1 MYKMNILQNTSLT
14 ILVIIII
21 IVSFYSRVTR
31 KEQFVEEK
39 FPDYGLMFA
48 YAHIYAIR
56 NSGNLDEARAK
67 MDKLFIK
74 LRYPIDEI
82 KKANTN
88 YNKYDTY
95 FKSLEV

>member
-1 MYKMNILQNTSLT
+1 MNISQNTSL
-14 ILVIIII
+14 IVLVIIT
-21 IVSFYSRVTR
+21 IVILRYTR

-95 FKSLEV
+95 FKSLGV

>member
-1 MYKMNILQNTSLT
+1 MNILQNTFLT
-14 ILVIIII
+14 ILVIIVII
-21 IVSFYSRVTR
+21 TFYSRFSR
-31 KEQFVEEK
+31 KEGFVEEK
-39 FPDYGLMFA
+39 FPDSGLIFA

-82 KKANTN
+82 RKANTD
-88 YNKYDTY
+88 YTKYETY
-95 FKSLEV
+95 FQSLGI

>member
-1 MYKMNILQNTSLT
+1 MYKMNILQNIFLIVLII
-14 ILVIIII
+14 ILVGYFN
-21 IVSFYSRVTR
+21 SR
-31 KEQFVEEK
+31 KEQFVEQK
-39 FPDYGLMFA
+39 FPDSGLVFP
-48 YAHIYAIR
+48 YAHIYAMK

-95 FKSLEV
+95 FKSLGV

>member
-1 MYKMNILQNTSLT
+1 MNILQNIFLIVLII
-14 ILVIIII
+14 ILVGYFN
-21 IVSFYSRVTR
+21 SR
-31 KEQFVEEK
+31 KEQFVEQK
-39 FPDYGLMFA
+39 FPDSGLVFP
-48 YAHIYAIR
+48 YAHIYAMK

-95 FKSLEV
+95 FKSLGV

>member
-1 MYKMNILQNTSLT
+1 MNVLQNVSLAV
-14 ILVIIII
+14 LVIIII
-21 IVSFYSRVTR
+21 IVLRYSRFTI

-56 NSGNLDEARAK
+56 NAGNLDEARAK

-88 YNKYDTY
+88 YTKYDTY
-95 FKSLEV
+95 FKSLGI